1 MVMKLNRDMAGVVRR
16 WLDAESDRTT
26 FHLSRVSGV
35 SYATVRRI
43 LQEEMTPTLETVLML
58 LPHIMSSDEARS
70 FLLKHF
76 PLYTGFFQ
84 TASCG
89 HSMGTYLSKEDF
101 ILLSYAR
108 RRNGC
113 RETEAVERLG
123 VISVG
128 RSVEKLSMMGLVS
141 VERGRIVAVDRPITG
156 ALDED
161 FHNINI
167 GLQCVAENEAEEK
180 PRYLVFN
187 GGLNAKGQ
195 ALAERLVK
203 FYEIHLKKLYSSE
216 DYRGDSPFFAV
227 MTLSKVV

>member
-1 MVMKLNRDMAGVVRR
+1 MVVKLNRDMAEMVTR
-16 WLDAESDRTT
+16 WLEAESDRTT
-26 FHLSRVSGV
+26 FHLSRISGV

-43 LQEEMTPTLETVLML
+43 LQEEMTPSLETVLML
-58 LPHIMSSDEARS
+58 LPYIMSSEEARS
-70 FLLKHF
+70 FLIKHF
-76 PLYTGFFQ
+76 PHYTGFFQ
-84 TASCG
+84 VASCG
-89 HSMGTYLSKEDF
+89 RSMGGYLSKEDF

-113 RETEAVERLG
+113 RESEAVERLG
-123 VISVG
+123 VISVA
-128 RSVEKLSMMGLVS
+128 RSVEKLSLMGLVS
-141 VERGRIVAVDRPITG
+141 IERGRIVAVDRPLMG

-167 GLQCVAENEAEEK
+167 GLQCIAENDAEEK

-203 FYEIHLKKLYSSE
+203 FYEVHLKKLYSSE

-227 MTLSKVV
+227 LTLSKVV